1 MAGVAGDPA
10 TSNEMMGEDGM
21 VSQTDWTR
29 LADEELAI
37 RCSEHVAG
45 CMDELVARYEQRVR
59 DCARRM
65 SLDRQDAEDVVQEI
79 FLRMVSS
86 LPRFEGKSAFAT
98 WMYRL
103 SHNTCIDAFRRSS
116 RDKAHRLTTVPKDE
130 EGDPLDRLAAQFGDP
145 DAELDASIQE
155 CYLGQALAALPESYR
170 DIVRLRFGEG
180 WSNEEV
186 AQLLG
191 TTVDSVK
198 SKLRRARKLLLE
210 RLLERRSCPI
220 CKQMG
225 PFRLGAS
232 GTVD

>member
-1 MAGVAGDPA
+1 MA
-10 TSNEMMGEDGM
+10 
-21 VSQTDWTR
+21 SQTDWTQ
-29 LADEELAI
+29 LTDEELAL

-45 CMDELVARYEQRVR
+45 CMDELVGRYEQRVR

-86 LPRFEGKSAFAT
+86 LPRFQGRSAFAT

-103 SHNTCIDAFRRSS
+103 SHNTCIDAFRRSA
-116 RDKAHRLTTVPKDE
+116 RDRDHRFTKVSDDE
-130 EGDPLDRLAAQFGDP
+130 EGDPLDRLPSGFGDP
-145 DAELDASIQE
+145 NLELDATIQE

-170 DIVRLRFGEG
+170 DIVRLRLGEG
-180 WSNEEV
+180 RSNEEV

-191 TTVDSVK
+191 ATVDSVK
-198 SKLRRARKLLLE
+198 SKLRRARRLLRE

-220 CKQMG
+220 CQQMG
-225 PFRLGAS
+225 AFRVEAS

>member
-1 MAGVAGDPA
+1 M
-10 TSNEMMGEDGM
+10 NEMVGERSM
-21 VSQTDWTR
+21 VSQTDWAELT
-29 LADEELAI
+29 DEELAI

-45 CMDELVARYEQRVR
+45 CMDELVGRYEQRVR

-65 SLDRQDAEDVVQEI
+65 SLDRQDAEDAVQEI

-86 LPRFEGKSAFAT
+86 LPRFRGKSAFAT

-103 SHNTCIDAFRRSS
+103 SHNTCIDAFRRGT
-116 RDKAHRLTTVPKDE
+116 RERQHRLARVPEDE
-130 EGDPLDRLAAQFGDP
+130 EGDPLDRLVAPYGDP
-145 DAELDASIQE
+145 EAELDAAIQE
-155 CYLGQALAALPESYR
+155 CYLGQALAGLSESYR
-170 DIVRLRFGEG
+170 EIVRLRLAEG
-180 WSNEEV
+180 RSNEEV
-186 AQLLG
+186 ARLLG

-198 SKLRRARKLLLE
+198 SKLRRARKLLRE
-210 RLLERRSCPI
+210 RLLERRPCPI

>member
-1 MAGVAGDPA
+1 M
-10 TSNEMMGEDGM
+10 TK
-21 VSQTDWTR
+21 TDWADLT
-29 LADEELAI
+29 DEELAL

-45 CMDELVARYEQRVR
+45 CMDELVGRYEQRVR

-65 SLDRQDAEDVVQEI
+65 SLDRQDAEDLVQEI

-86 LPRFEGKSAFAT
+86 LPRFQGRSAFAT

-103 SHNTCIDAFRRSS
+103 SHNTCIDAFRRGA
-116 RDKAHRLTTVPKDE
+116 RDREHRLTKVPDE
-130 EGDPLDRLAAQFGDP
+130 RQGDPLDRVMADFGDP
-145 DAELDASIQE
+145 EGELDAAIQE

-170 DIVRLRFGEG
+170 DIVRLRLGEG
-180 WSNEEV
+180 RSNQEV
-186 AQLLG
+186 ARLLG

-198 SKLRRARKLLLE
+198 SKLRRARKLLQE
-210 RLLERRSCPI
+210 HLLERRSCPI

-225 PFRLGAS
+225 AFRVEAS